1 MRGTGLATVA
11 VLSALVACKSSEK
24 SESSSTSK
32 EPTPTSTAA
41 ATAAPTPSAT
51 GEAERP
57 KAAGG
62 NTDFPTDGLK
72 TIADN
77 CSSASVVLAGVPQK
91 VVDGW
96 KDGQEWN
103 WAVQA
108 MLANPQFT
116 LRDDATSQSMDVKFL
131 QYQQAGDVAA
141 LVAHCQDGVTC
152 NKLAAMYKF
161 VVPGGR
167 PQLFCGSKIPGIR
180 GVGATVV
187 KLTPFA
193 GTDAKIP
200 DKKNVIGQ
208 CARLHACSRT
218 LDHSTEDDLGL
229 KCQRAPSKFKLAC
242 ASKTSCADV
251 VACMKG

>member
-1 MRGTGLATVA
+1 MRGTGLVA
-11 VLSALVACKSSEK
+11 VGVLSALLACKSSEK

-32 EPTPTSTAA
+32 EPAPTSTPA
-41 ATAAPTPSAT
+41 ATAAPTAPAT
-51 GEAERP
+51 GEADP
-57 KAAGG
+57 AKAAGG
-62 NTDFPTDGLK
+62 STDFPTDGLK

-77 CSSASVVLAGVPQK
+77 CSAASVILASVPQK

-96 KDGQEWN
+96 KGGQEWN

-116 LRDDATSQSMDVKFL
+116 LRDDSTNQSMEVKFL

-167 PQLFCGSKIPGIR
+167 PQLFCGSKIPSIQ

-187 KLTPFA
+187 KLTPFG

-200 DKKNVIGQ
+200 DNKNVIGQ

-218 LDHSTEDDLGL
+218 LEHSTDDDLGL
-229 KCQRAPSKFKLAC
+229 KCQRGPSKFKLAC
-242 ASKTSCADV
+242 ASKKSCAEV
-251 VACMKG
+251 VACTKE

>member
-1 MRGTGLATVA
+1 MVSGGGGNARDGTA
-11 VLSALVACKSSEK
+11 
-24 SESSSTSK
+24 K
-32 EPTPTSTAA
+32 EPASTGTAA
-41 ATAAPTPSAT
+41 ATTAPSPSTA
-51 GEAERP
+51 EAPSEP
-57 KAAGG
+57 AKG
-62 NTDFPTDGLK
+62 NPDFPTDGLK

-77 CSSASVVLAGVPQK
+77 CSAASVILASVPQK
-91 VVDGW
+91 VVSGW
-96 KDGQEWN
+96 QDGQEWN

-116 LRDDATSQSMDVKFL
+116 LRDDTTSQSMEVKFL
-131 QYQQAGDVAA
+131 QYQQPGDVAA

-167 PQLFCGSKIPGIR
+167 PQLFCGAKIPSIQ

-187 KLTPFA
+187 KLTPFGGA
-193 GTDAKIP
+193 DAKLP

-218 LDHSTEDDLGL
+218 LDHSTDDDLGL
-229 KCQRAPSKFKLAC
+229 KCQRGPSKFKLAC
-242 ASKTSCADV
+242 ASKKSCAEV
-251 VACMKG
+251 VSCMKD

>member
-1 MRGTGLATVA
+1 MRGTGAAAVV
-11 VLSALVACKSSEK
+11 VLSALLACKSSEK
-24 SESSSTSK
+24 SESSSTTK
-32 EPTPTSTAA
+32 EPTPTATAA
-41 ATAAPTPSAT
+41 ATAAPTPSEGTA
-51 GEAERP
+51 EAP
-57 KAAGG
+57 KAAG

-77 CSSASVVLAGVPQK
+77 CSAASVILASIPQK
-91 VVDGW
+91 IASGW
-96 KDGQEWN
+96 KEGQEWN

-116 LRDDATSQSMDVKFL
+116 LRDDAPSQSMEVKFL
-131 QYQQAGDVAA
+131 QYQQPGDVAA

-167 PQLFCGSKIPGIR
+167 PQLFCGAKIPSIQ
-180 GVGATVV
+180 GVGETVV
-187 KLTPFA
+187 KLTPFG

-200 DKKNVIGQ
+200 DNKNVIGQ

-218 LDHSTEDDLGL
+218 LDHSTDDDLGL
-229 KCQRAPSKFKLAC
+229 KCQRGPSKFKLAC
-242 ASKTSCADV
+242 ASKKSCAEV
-251 VACMKG
+251 VACMKE